1 MTPAEVVEAQFSPKP
16 GEPGLGGGR
25 KSVDVL
31 KLKLTKDAQFKA
43 GKTAENFSGTAL

>member
-1 MTPAEVVEAQFSPKP
+1 MTPAEVVEAQFSPK
-16 GEPGLGGGR
+16 PGLGGGR